1 MPSSLAMAQQAVP
14 QSQSATGMETKEAP
28 AKFTSRVNLVPV
40 RVIVR
45 DRDVEN
51 ASLSRH
57 FIRQT
62 CAGFRPAPTRRS
74 GVVGA

>member
-51 ASLSRH
+51 ASL
-57 FIRQT
+57 
-62 CAGFRPAPTRRS
+62 
-74 GVVGA
+74 